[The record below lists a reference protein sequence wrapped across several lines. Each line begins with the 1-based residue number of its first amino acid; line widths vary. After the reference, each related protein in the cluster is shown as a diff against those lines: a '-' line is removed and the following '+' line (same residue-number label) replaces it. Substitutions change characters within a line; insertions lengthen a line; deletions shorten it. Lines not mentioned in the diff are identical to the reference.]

1 MIKRICVA
9 ILAMA
14 PVAAFAQVNK
24 SNLTGIVRDSSGG
37 TVAGAAV
44 RLVNVET
51 QTART
56 EPTDSDGI
64 YRFLLVDLGTY
75 SLEVAQPGFK
85 KFTRSGIL
93 LNAGETTTTDVTL
106 ELGEVTETVN
116 VQGEASILRTET
128 GSIGTTVSQRTIKE
142 LPLQG
147 RNPYVFLSLSAGIQ
161 YNGDPGNLNPWDND
175 GPSAFASSGSK
186 IRSEFFLDGMPNE
199 KLNLVAFS
207 PSPDAVGEMRVQTNA
222 YDAEYGHTGGAFIN
236 VSTKSG
242 TNTYHG
248 EGYNYVQN
256 DVLNATPF
264 FTNLNGQ
271 KKSVVRKNTFGGSLG
286 GPVYLPK
293 IYNGRNKTFFFV
305 NYEGTRNPSAGQ
317 TTIAV
322 PTALERTGDFSKTV
336 DSAGR
341 PITIYDPNTTVN
353 SGSAAVRSVFPGNVI
368 PANRWDP
375 VGGGFAKNLYPMP
388 NITPAPNTTNNYF
401 STRHNTFKWNSV
413 STRVDEHLTA
423 NHQLFFRFGWNY
435 RTDGHDPYFPNNNL
449 GSSGADIFERNN
461 IAGGIGDTWI
471 KGSRTVV
478 DFRLGFTRYYDRNY
492 LYCEGMDLTTLGFA
506 PAFAKALQHDVCPT
520 MNFTDTGSIGSQVP
534 NQAHVTQYQ
543 PSVNFHSIFGRHS
556 LKYGVRYTD
565 EQQAIWSRQQPTFT
579 FNRVFTQGPNPNQ
592 ASGTAGFSTAALFL
606 GVPTTGTA
614 RITADPANTNRY
626 YATYLQ
632 DDWKVSGRLTLN
644 FGIRFEHE
652 TGVTDRFDKGI
663 SGLDTSVASPL
674 EAAAKANY
682 AKSPIPELPALNV
695 KGGIGFLAQNGAGRE
710 NLAMPAVMY
719 APRFGFAYRVTG
731 RMVWRGGWGVFY
743 GPNNMSNFNQLG
755 FSLTTNMVTSLDGN
769 LTPADKLTNPFPAGL
784 SQPLGSS
791 AGLLTAVGQSLS
803 GVTRAPIGSV
813 PNFKDPLSQQFST
826 GFQFALPSG
835 ISLETSYVGNRS
847 QRLTINGR
855 NIDDIPDASLALG
868 NRLNATVPNPFFG
881 VITDSTSTLSRSTT
895 TVRQLLQPY
904 PQFTGVTVSALPFGR
919 SNYNSLQVQVNRR
932 LAQGVMFGVAYT
944 FSKFMEATSY
954 LNSNDAAPEHVISDS
969 DYPHHL
975 VLSGMWE
982 LPFGPGKPLFSS
994 TNPIVKRIAGG
1005 WQFSWISTIQSGQ
1018 ALSFSGA
1025 ERISDTNA
1033 DQHIYTNWFD
1043 RNQFVVQPA
1052 FTLRHTSSRI
1062 ADIRGPGIT
1071 KVDLTISKRIALS
1084 ERVSMKIQGEFY
1096 NAPNHAIFSNPQTS
1110 FTNANFT
1117 RITGTALSPRN
1128 IQLSGRISF

>member
-1 MIKRICVA
+1 MTRKIHVA
-9 ILAMA
+9 ILALA
-14 PVAAFAQVNK
+14 PMIAVAQVNK
-24 SNLTGIVRDSSGG
+24 SNLTGVVRDPSGG
-37 TVAGAAV
+37 IVAGAEV
-44 RLVNVET
+44 RLVNLGT
-51 QTART
+51 QVART
-56 EPTDSDGI
+56 EPSNNDGI

-75 SLEVAQPGFK
+75 QLEVVRLGFK
-85 KFTRSGIL
+85 KFSRSGIL

-106 ELGEVTETVN
+106 ELGETTETVT
-116 VQGEASILRTET
+116 VQGEASMLRTET
-128 GSIGTTVSQRTIKE
+128 GSNGTTVTQRAIGE

-242 TNTYHG
+242 TNAYHG
-248 EGYNYVQN
+248 EGYNYTQN
-256 DVLNATPF
+256 DRLNATPF

-271 KKSVVRKNTFGGSLG
+271 KKGVIRKNTFGGSLG
-286 GPVYLPK
+286 GPVFVPK
-293 IYNGRNKTFFFV
+293 LFNGRNKTFFFV
-305 NYEGTRNPSAGQ
+305 NYEGTRNPSASQ

-322 PTALERTGDFSKTV
+322 PTVLERTGDFSKTV

-341 PITIYDPNTTVN
+341 PITIYDPESTVV
-353 SGSAAVRSVFPGNVI
+353 SGANAVRSVFAGNII

-375 VGGGFAKNLYPMP
+375 VGAGFAKNLYPAP
-388 NITPAPNTTNNYF
+388 NITPAPNTTNNF
-401 STRHNTFKWNSV
+401 FIGRHNTFKWNSV
-413 STRVDEHLTA
+413 SARVDEHLA
-423 NHQLFFRFGWNY
+423 NHQLFFRFGWNF
-435 RTDGHDPYFPNNNL
+435 RTDGHDPYFPNNIL

-471 KGSRTVV
+471 KGSQTVV

-492 LYCEGMDLTTLGFA
+492 LYCEGMDLSTLGFA
-506 PAFAKALQHDVCPT
+506 ASFTRALQHDVCPAMT
-520 MNFTDTGSIGSQVP
+520 FTDTASVGSQAP
-534 NQAHVTQYQ
+534 NQAYVTQYQ
-543 PSVNFHSIFGRHS
+543 PSVNFHSIYGRHS

-565 EQQAIWSRQQPTFT
+565 ERQSIWSRQQPTFA
-579 FNRVFTQGPNPNQ
+579 FSRAFTQGPNPNQ
-592 ASGTAGFSTAALFL
+592 ASGTAGFSTASLFL
-606 GVPTTGTA
+606 GVPATGTA
-614 RITADPANTNRY
+614 RITSDPANTVRY
-626 YATYLQ
+626 YAFYLQ
-632 DDWKVSGRLTLN
+632 DDWKVSGHLTLN
-644 FGIRFEHE
+644 VGLRFEHE

-663 SGLDTSVASPL
+663 SGLDTAVTSPL

-682 AKSPIPELPALNV
+682 VKSPIPELGALNV
-695 KGGIGFLAQNGAGRE
+695 KGGIGFLAQNGAGRQ
-710 NLAMPAVMY
+710 NLVMPALMY
-719 APRFGFAYRVTG
+719 APRFGFAYRVTN
-731 RMVWRGGWGVFY
+731 RMVWRGGWGIFY

-769 LTPADKLTNPFPAGL
+769 LTPADKLASPFPAGL
-784 SQPLGSS
+784 SQPLGST

-803 GVTRAPIGSV
+803 GVTAAPIGSA

-835 ISLETSYVGNRS
+835 VSVETSFVANRS

-855 NIDDIPDASLALG
+855 NIDDIADSYLALG

-881 VITDSTSTLSRSTT
+881 VITDSTGTLSRSTT

-932 LAQGVMFGVAYT
+932 LTQGVMVGVAYT

-954 LNSNDAAPEHVISDS
+954 LNSNDAAPEHVISDA

-975 VLSGMWE
+975 VLSGLWE
-982 LPFGPGKPLFSS
+982 LPFGPGKPLFAS
-994 TNPIVKRIAGG
+994 TNPIARRIAGG
-1005 WQFSWISTIQSGQ
+1005 WQVSWIGTVQSGQ
-1018 ALSFSGA
+1018 ALSFAGA

-1033 DQHIYTNWFD
+1033 DEHSYTNWFD

-1052 FTLRHTSSRI
+1052 FTLRRTSSRI

-1071 KVDLTISKRIALS
+1071 KFDLTISKKIAIT
-1084 ERVSMKIQGEFY
+1084 ERVSMKLQAEFY
-1096 NAPNHAIFSNPQTS
+1096 NAPNHPIFSNPTTAV
-1110 FTNANFT
+1110 TNANFT
-1117 RITGTALSPRN
+1117 RITGTALAPRN